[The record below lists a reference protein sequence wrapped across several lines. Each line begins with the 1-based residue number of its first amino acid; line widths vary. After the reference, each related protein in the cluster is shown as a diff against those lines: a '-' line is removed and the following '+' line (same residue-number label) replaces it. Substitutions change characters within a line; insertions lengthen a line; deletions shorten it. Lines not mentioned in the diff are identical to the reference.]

1 MNEGLDQRSACRKGN
16 ADCATSVTRPQPRF
30 WQAAVR
36 RLQNL
41 RRRSLKNKTQLIL
54 NLGRSSRGTCRAAVL
69 ACLMITLAVHAS
81 AGTIGISNGT
91 LIVGTESGDGNQ
103 LFAPMIAGSDLVL
116 PNLNFDIVTP
126 GCTGVGSIT
135 CPLAGF
141 VALVILG
148 GDGDDVIQLSGISGL
163 TFAITALGGP
173 GNDVLVGTPGNV
185 KLFGGPGDDVITSMP
200 GNCFSRGSGADIVL
214 GGGCDAGPEPAIAPL
229 PRQVAATPEP
239 GALWLIGTGL
249 VAIAVTGRIS
259 LRRGPR
265 KRLVP

>member
-1 MNEGLDQRSACRKGN
+1 
-16 ADCATSVTRPQPRF
+16 
-30 WQAAVR
+30 
-36 RLQNL
+36 
-41 RRRSLKNKTQLIL
+41 
-54 NLGRSSRGTCRAAVL
+54 
-69 ACLMITLAVHAS
+69 MITLAVHAC

-141 VALVILG
+141 EALVILG

-185 KLFGGPGDDVITSMP
+185 KLFGDPETTLSPACPETVSPAEAAQIS
-200 GNCFSRGSGADIVL
+200 CWGAD
-214 GGGCDAGPEPAIAPL
+214 
-229 PRQVAATPEP
+229 
-239 GALWLIGTGL
+239 
-249 VAIAVTGRIS
+249 VT
-259 LRRGPR
+259 
-265 KRLVP
+265 LVPNPRSRRCPDRWPPRPSLAHSG